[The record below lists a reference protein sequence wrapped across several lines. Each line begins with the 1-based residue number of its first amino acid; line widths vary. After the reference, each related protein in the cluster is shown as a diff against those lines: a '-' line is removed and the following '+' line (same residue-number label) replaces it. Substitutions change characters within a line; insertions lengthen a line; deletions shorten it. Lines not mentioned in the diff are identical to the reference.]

1 MEVIDKQ
8 VEMLQGGLIEYSQSP
23 WVSNVVI
30 AKKKDGSTRF
40 CLEYRRLNDATQTDA
55 HPLPRIETCL
65 DALGGSKF
73 LSTFDLMSGYD
84 QVRMDPADVDKRS
97 FVTRKGTFRVKA
109 LPFGL
114 TNAGATLQRVMDVAM
129 AGLNFTICL
138 IYLDDI
144 KMFSLADRYHLDRL
158 ECLLP
163 SLRKAHLKLKPSKC
177 SLLRSDVSFLGHV
190 VSANGI
196 ATDPDQMKTVL
207 EWPVS

>member
-1 MEVIDKQ
+1 MG
-8 VEMLQGGLIEYSQSP
+8 LQCRNREEKGREHAFLLRIQE
-23 WVSNVVI
+23 
-30 AKKKDGSTRF
+30 
-40 CLEYRRLNDATQTDA
+40 TQRCYTDA

-97 FVTRKGTFRVKA
+97 FVTHKGTFRVKA

-144 KMFSLADRYHLDRL
+144 ILFSLTDRYHLDKL
-158 ECLLP
+158 GVP
-163 SLRKAHLKLKPSKC
+163 S
-177 SLLRSDVSFLGHV
+177 G
-190 VSANGI
+190 
-196 ATDPDQMKTVL
+196 
-207 EWPVS
+207 